1 MTGIGITLDKTAEQF
16 VKYASD
22 ASYADLTPG
31 AIHAVKRCVVDSLGC
46 AIGSFHDAPLKAI
59 RHLASGISAR
69 NPATIIGTR
78 IKTSPELAAF
88 TNGSMIR
95 YGDFSDDYFGLS
107 GDSGPHPSDN
117 IGGILAATESVGSDG
132 KALVLGIA
140 VAYEACGQIT
150 DQCSLA
156 AEGWDYSMYHALAT
170 ALGAGKVLGLSRG
183 QLRNA
188 LGLAVVPNIGLLQTR
203 QGELSNWKGCAGPNG
218 SRNGLFAAMLAREG
232 LTGPDEPFE
241 GKAGFKTQL
250 HQSFEMG
257 EFGGPGIPFKVEGTA
272 FKYLPIN
279 YSGQLPTG
287 TALELRKRV
296 NYKDIESICVYLVT
310 RYAVARADK
319 PHLWDPQTRETADH
333 SLPYQIGAALIDGE
347 ITHHTFTPERFR
359 DPAILALV
367 QKVRLEPDAAYT
379 AVFPKTFNCRFEV
392 KLKSGEMV
400 TLHRTNPKGH
410 PANPMS
416 DVEINEKFM
425 KQIKWL
431 LPKKRT
437 RTLCDLLWNLEQVDD
452 LKNLFALTR
461 VPAKSAQASA

>member
-1 MTGIGITLDKTAEQF
+1 LDRTAEKF
-16 VKYASD
+16 VSYTFD
-22 ASYADLTPG
+22 VSYADLTPG
-31 AIHAVKRCVVDSLGC
+31 AVHAAKRCVVDALGC
-46 AIGSFHDAPLKAI
+46 AIGSFHEAPLKAI
-59 RHLASGISAR
+59 RNLACGINAR
-69 NPATIIGTR
+69 DPATIIGTR
-78 IKTSPELAAF
+78 IRTSPELAAF

-117 IGGILAATESVGSDG
+117 IGGILAAAESAGENG
-132 KALVLGIA
+132 KALILGIA
-140 VAYEACGQIT
+140 VAYEACGQIA
-150 DQCSLA
+150 DSCSLA
-156 AEGWDYSMYHALAT
+156 ARGWDYAMYHALAT

-188 LGLAVVPNIGLLQTR
+188 LGLALVPNIGLLQTR
-203 QGELSNWKGCAGPNG
+203 MGELSNWKGCAGPNG
-218 SRNGLFAAMLAREG
+218 SRNGLFAALLAREG

-241 GKAGFKTQL
+241 GQAGFKKQL
-250 HQSFEMG
+250 GQSFELG
-257 EFGGPGIPFKVEGTA
+257 DFGGGAIPYKVEGTA

-296 NYKDIESICVYLVT
+296 KHKDIESICVYLVT
-310 RYAVARADK
+310 RYAVTRADK

-367 QKVRLEPDAAYT
+367 QKVRLEPDAGYT

-392 KLKSGEMV
+392 KLKSGELV

-416 DVEINEKFM
+416 DDEINEKFLS
-425 KQIKWL
+425 QIKGL
-431 LPKKRT
+431 IPKKRA
-437 RTLCDLLWNLEQVDD
+437 RALLDLVWNLEQVND
-452 LKNLFALTR
+452 LKELFTLTR
-461 VPAKSAQASA
+461 IPAKSA